1 LEPGDEV
8 LADKGFPGIKT
19 ECENNNSI
27 LVIPPILYNCRFSKE
42 EVLQTY
48 SVAIIL
54 PEIDNIMHICCVLTN
69 LQSPI
74 IKQN

>member
-1 LEPGDEV
+1 M
-8 LADKGFPGIKT
+8 
-19 ECENNNSI
+19 
-27 LVIPPILYNCRFSKE
+27 PPILHNSRFSEK
-42 EVLQTY
+42 EVLDTCVA
-48 SVAIIL
+48 SVRIHIERVFARLKSYGILNKIKINIL